1 MVMFIDG
8 QYLLPGNVNCDA
20 EFGQYIIDCCQI
32 PLYSTCIVG
41 LSSPNNMFI
50 HVSVKC
56 RSATGCIGICLAL
69 KQRQSKSCLCHR
81 KLSQLTDCEIY

>member
-20 EFGQYIIDCCQI
+20 ELGQYIIDCCQI

-56 RSATGCIGICLAL
+56 RSATGWLYWYM
-69 KQRQSKSCLCHR
+69 SCFEAKTVKELFM
-81 KLSQLTDCEIY
+81 S